1 MSRFGYNVKQ
11 AFSQMGRNKGMYFT
25 TILAITAMMLILG
38 LFFVSFVN
46 VNNFAKSL
54 GQDYN
59 VIQIYMAENNSQEV
73 TEAVGT
79 TLQSING
86 VEKVEYV
93 SKDQALATLKER
105 WGDNGYLLENLPENP
120 LPDSYTV
127 YVTDKD
133 TANSVAASAPEIK
146 GVDDVVYYRDT
157 IEKLAQLSH
166 FIEMGSIVAMAFL
179 VIVSVIIAD
188 RVRDSYRSA
197 LEVFIAAIDLCLRG
211 PEFIRVKEGCKARNI
226 QIFFLLSLLFE
237 SVAALFISNYPSVID
252 RNYSLVHFV
261 YYIFSVSDHQDGSSS
276 YVYLLEEPHY
286 VHGCDRVE
294 VSCRLV
300 ADEHPRFVYKGPCD
314 AYSLLLAR

>member
-1 MSRFGYNVKQ
+1 
-11 AFSQMGRNKGMYFT
+11 MGRNKGMYFT

-105 WGDNGYLLENLPENP
+105 WGDNGYLLENLPENA

-179 VIVSVIIAD
+179 VIVSVIIVANTIKLTVFN
-188 RVRDSYRSA
+188 REKEIGIMKYLGATNWFVRA
-197 LEVFIAAIDLCLRG
+197 PFMWGGIIVG
-211 PEFIRVKEGCKARNI
+211 V
-226 QIFFLLSLLFE
+226 LS
-237 SVAALFISNYPSVID
+237 SVIATGLTYLIYTKITGIIGSD
-252 RNYSLVHFV
+252 VTRILA
-261 YYIFSVSDHQDGSSS
+261 VSIVPAEQLTQ
-276 YVYLLEEPHY
+276 V
-286 VHGCDRVE
+286 
-294 VSCRLV
+294 
-300 ADEHPRFVYKGPCD
+300 
-314 AYSLLLAR
+314 LLAMFLVLGIGIGMIGSAISIRRFLNV

>member
-179 VIVSVIIAD
+179 VIVSVIIVANTIKLTVFN
-188 RVRDSYRSA
+188 REKEIGIMKYLGATNWFVRAPFMWGGIIVGVLSSVIATGLTYLIYTKITGIIGSDVTRILAVSIVPAEQLTQVLLAMILVLAIGIGMIGSA
-197 LEVFIAAIDLCLRG
+197 LSMR
-211 PEFIRVKEGCKARNI
+211 R
-226 QIFFLLSLLFE
+226 FLN
-237 SVAALFISNYPSVID
+237 V
-252 RNYSLVHFV
+252 
-261 YYIFSVSDHQDGSSS
+261 
-276 YVYLLEEPHY
+276 
-286 VHGCDRVE
+286 
-294 VSCRLV
+294 
-300 ADEHPRFVYKGPCD
+300 
-314 AYSLLLAR
+314 